1 MKLGGRDQIVIFVVD
16 TQDVKTVLVRKKL
29 MEVKY
34 HGLAIV
40 MRVTGIQK
48 ILSSSMLMIHNVNS

>member
-40 MRVTGIQK
+40 MRVTGIGKYFHHQC
-48 ILSSSMLMIHNVNS
+48 